1 MRLRIWGLSA
11 LVAVVFL
18 ALSVLVARWLTAES
32 VERDTVYRLLQ
43 AQARG
48 DAAAMLAELNG
59 CAAVRRCRADVERNA
74 RRLKRRGEVKILAYA
89 SETAYALGEASGPT
103 RVAWTIIGRQLPVVQ
118 CVQVQREGSVLSGRT
133 INLRRLS
140 RPISRRAS
148 C

>member
-74 RRLKRRGEVKILAYA
+74 RRLKRRGEVKILAYD

-140 RPISRRAS
+140 RPISRQAS